1 MYGPVPFGW
10 TRNWNGRSSPAFVA
24 VYIIKRADFIF
35 TEHLSMD
42 PAHEVG
48 KADKIKLVIKF
59 FIFCAVILVVWLM
72 FMLPI
77 IFYHLP
83 QEVPKLI

>member
-1 MYGPVPFGW
+1 M
-10 TRNWNGRSSPAFVA
+10 
-24 VYIIKRADFIF
+24 
-35 TEHLSMD
+35 E